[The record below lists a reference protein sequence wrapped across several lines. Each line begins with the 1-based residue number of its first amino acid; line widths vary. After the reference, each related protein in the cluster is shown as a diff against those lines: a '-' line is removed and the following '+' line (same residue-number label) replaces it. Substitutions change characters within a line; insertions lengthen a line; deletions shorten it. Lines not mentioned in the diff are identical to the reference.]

1 MGEPILGKIQ
11 LLADDVI
18 NKIAAGEVVERPAS
32 VVKELVENALDAGA
46 RSIQVEIEDGGR
58 KAIAISDDG
67 HGMDEDD
74 ALLALQRHATSKIRS
89 VDDLY
94 VTSSMGFR
102 GEALA
107 SIASVSR
114 LTLTT
119 RERSAGSAT
128 RIEMNGTGAPVV
140 QREVSAPTGTT
151 LACRDLFYNVPAR
164 QKFLKSTASEL
175 GAITDFFDA
184 AILCWP
190 HIRLRLVHNS
200 RELVASAAVTTGAEI
215 GSVCGI
221 GEASLRAR
229 AVAVFGEEVA
239 SKLIYINEADSHAAV
254 EGLISPPG
262 LEKANG
268 KSMFTFVNQRWVKD
282 KTLRYAIQRGYHSHL
297 MRGKYPVVALHVV
310 VDPSLVDVNVHP
322 AKTEVRFQ
330 YGSEVQGVIFK
341 AIMKG
346 LRRADWAMP
355 GMTAPRAMTSAPE
368 TTAFHQPDSARS
380 AGGGTFPR
388 GSKANASFR
397 FGMTTTPTTIPATT
411 PTQRRFFAPIEVTA
425 NPKMQESASIPWETM
440 DYLGSVGRCYL
451 MFTDGDRLLAVDQH
465 AWHERI
471 IFERLNRDRSLLHQ
485 SQAMIIPESVDLTPE
500 QCSRLRAGAGILA
513 ANGFNLDFVGDD
525 PMVEIKGIPTIL
537 AHRDPQEMLG
547 AIADSGFAENPT
559 ADLAQNLLATYACH
573 SAVRAGEDLGPD
585 ELHRLMREASEVD
598 FQHNCPHGRRVF
610 RWWETT
616 QIASWFD
623 R

>member
-1 MGEPILGKIQ
+1 MGKIQ

-67 HGMDEDD
+67 YGMDEGD
-74 ALLALQRHATSKIRS
+74 ALLALQRHATSKIKS
-89 VDDLY
+89 VDDLF
-94 VTSSMGFR
+94 VASTMGFR

-119 RERSAGSAT
+119 RERNAGSAT
-128 RIEMNGTGAPVV
+128 RIEMNGPGGPVI
-140 QREVSAPTGTT
+140 QREVSAAPGTT

-190 HIRLRLVHNS
+190 HIRLRLVHNNK
-200 RELVASAAVTTGAEI
+200 EVVASAAVTTGPGE

-229 AVAVFGEEVA
+229 AAAVFGEEVA

-262 LEKANG
+262 LEKSNG

-282 KTLRYAIQRGYHSHL
+282 KTLRYAVQRGYHSHL

-355 GMTAPRAMTSAPE
+355 DKSGDGE
-368 TTAFHQPDSARS
+368 E
-380 AGGGTFPR
+380 GKEKR
-388 GSKANASFR
+388 G
-397 FGMTTTPTTIPATT
+397 
-411 PTQRRFFAPIEVTA
+411 FFAPLRMTA
-425 NPKMQESASIPWETM
+425 EPRMTESAPLRMTDGAEKRGFFAPLRMTAGPRMTAEPRMTEAAPLRMTAEPRVAESASIPWDTM
-440 DYLGSVGRCYL
+440 SYLGSVGRCYL
-451 MFTDGDRLLAVDQH
+451 MFTDGERLLAVDQH

-485 SQAMIIPESVDLTPE
+485 SQTLMIPESVDLTAD
-500 QCSRLRAGAGILA
+500 QRDRLRAGSEILA
-513 ANGFNLDFVGDD
+513 ANGFNLDFIDD
-525 PMVEIKGIPTIL
+525 TTVEVKGIPTIL

-547 AIADSGFAENPT
+547 AIADSGFAGNPT

-585 ELHRLMREASEVD
+585 ELRRLMREASEVD

-610 RWWETT
+610 RWWETS
-616 QIASWFD
+616 QIAGWFD

>member
-1 MGEPILGKIQ
+1 MGKIQ

-67 HGMDEDD
+67 HGMDEGD
-74 ALLALQRHATSKIRS
+74 ALLALQRHATSKIKS

-94 VTSSMGFR
+94 VTSTMGFR

-119 RERSAGSAT
+119 RERNAGSAT
-128 RIEMNGTGAPVV
+128 RIEMNGPGGPVV
-140 QREVSAPTGTT
+140 QREVSAAPGTT

-190 HIRLRLVHNS
+190 HIRLRLVHNN
-200 RELVASAAVTTGAEI
+200 REVVASAAVTTGAGE

-229 AVAVFGEEVA
+229 AAAVFGEDVA

-282 KTLRYAIQRGYHSHL
+282 KTLRYAVQRGYHSHL

-355 GMTAPRAMTSAPE
+355 
-368 TTAFHQPDSARS
+368 DK
-380 AGGGTFPR
+380 AGEEEKEKEKEKR
-388 GSKANASFR
+388 G
-397 FGMTTTPTTIPATT
+397 
-411 PTQRRFFAPIEVTA
+411 FFAPLRMTESTPVRMA
-425 NPKMQESASIPWETM
+425 ESASIPWDTM
-440 DYLGSVGRCYL
+440 SYLGSVGRCYL
-451 MFTDGDRLLAVDQH
+451 MFTDGERLLAVDQH

-471 IFERLNRDRSLLHQ
+471 IFERLNRDQSLLHQ
-485 SQAMIIPESVDLTPE
+485 SQTLMIPESVDLTAD
-500 QCSRLRAGAGILA
+500 QRDRLRAGSEILA
-513 ANGFNLDFVGDD
+513 ANGFNLDFIDD
-525 PMVEIKGIPTIL
+525 TTVEVKGIPTIL

-547 AIADSGFAENPT
+547 AIADSGFAGNPT

-585 ELHRLMREASEVD
+585 ELRRLMREASEVD

-610 RWWETT
+610 RWWETS
-616 QIASWFD
+616 QIAGWFD

>member
-1 MGEPILGKIQ
+1 MGKIQ

-67 HGMDEDD
+67 HGMDEGD
-74 ALLALQRHATSKIRS
+74 ALLALQRHATSKIKS

-94 VTSSMGFR
+94 VTSTMGFR

-119 RERSAGSAT
+119 RERNSGSAT
-128 RIEMNGTGAPVV
+128 RIEMNGPGGPVV
-140 QREVSAPTGTT
+140 QREVSAAPGTT

-190 HIRLRLVHNS
+190 HIRLRLVHNN
-200 RELVASAAVTTGAEI
+200 REVVASAAVTTGAGE

-229 AVAVFGEEVA
+229 AAAVFGEDVA

-282 KTLRYAIQRGYHSHL
+282 KTLRYAVQRGYHSHL

-310 VDPSLVDVNVHP
+310 IDPSLVDVNVHP

-355 GMTAPRAMTSAPE
+355 
-368 TTAFHQPDSARS
+368 DK
-380 AGGGTFPR
+380 AGDGEEEKEKR
-388 GSKANASFR
+388 G
-397 FGMTTTPTTIPATT
+397 
-411 PTQRRFFAPIEVTA
+411 FFAPLRMTEATPLRMTA
-425 NPKMQESASIPWETM
+425 EPRMTDGAEKRGFFAPLRMTESAPVRMTESASIPWDTM
-440 DYLGSVGRCYL
+440 SYLGSVGRCYL
-451 MFTDGDRLLAVDQH
+451 MFTDGERLLAVDQH

-485 SQAMIIPESVDLTPE
+485 SQTLMIPESVDLTAD
-500 QCSRLRAGAGILA
+500 QRDRLRAGSEILA
-513 ANGFNLDFVGDD
+513 ANGFNLDFIDD
-525 PMVEIKGIPTIL
+525 TTVEVKGIPTIL

-547 AIADSGFAENPT
+547 AIADSGFAGNPT

-585 ELHRLMREASEVD
+585 ELRRLMREASEVD

-610 RWWETT
+610 RWWETS
-616 QIASWFD
+616 QIAGWFD

>member
-1 MGEPILGKIQ
+1 MGKIQ

-67 HGMDEDD
+67 HGMDEGD
-74 ALLALQRHATSKIRS
+74 ALMALQRHATSKIKS

-119 RERSAGSAT
+119 RERNAGSAT
-128 RIEMNGTGAPVV
+128 RIEMNGPGGPVV
-140 QREVSAPTGTT
+140 QREVSAAPGTT

-190 HIRLRLVHNS
+190 HIRLRLVHNNK
-200 RELVASAAVTTGAEI
+200 EVVASAAVTTGAGE

-229 AVAVFGEEVA
+229 AAAVFGEDLA

-262 LEKANG
+262 LEKSNG

-282 KTLRYAIQRGYHSHL
+282 KTLRYAVQRGYHSHL

-355 GMTAPRAMTSAPE
+355 
-368 TTAFHQPDSARS
+368 DK
-380 AGGGTFPR
+380 AGEGEEEKEKEKR
-388 GSKANASFR
+388 G
-397 FGMTTTPTTIPATT
+397 
-411 PTQRRFFAPIEVTA
+411 FFAPLRMTEGSEKRGFFAPLRMTVEPRMTA
-425 NPKMQESASIPWETM
+425 EPRMTGATPLRMTAEPRMTGATPLRMTAEPRVAESASIPWDTM
-440 DYLGSVGRCYL
+440 SYLGSVGQCYL
-451 MFTDGDRLLAVDQH
+451 MFTDGERLLAVDQH

-471 IFERLNRDRSLLHQ
+471 IFERLNRDQSLLHQ
-485 SQAMIIPESVDLTPE
+485 SQTLMIPESVDLTAD
-500 QCSRLRAGAGILA
+500 QRDRLRAGSEILA
-513 ANGFNLDFVGDD
+513 ANGFNLDFIDD
-525 PMVEIKGIPTIL
+525 TTVEVKGIPTIL

-547 AIADSGFAENPT
+547 AIADSGFAGNPT

-585 ELHRLMREASEVD
+585 ELRRLMREASEVD

-610 RWWETT
+610 RWWETS
-616 QIASWFD
+616 QIAGWFD

>member
-1 MGEPILGKIQ
+1 MGKIQ

-67 HGMDEDD
+67 YGMDEGD
-74 ALLALQRHATSKIRS
+74 ALLALQRHATSKIKS
-89 VDDLY
+89 VDDLF
-94 VTSSMGFR
+94 VASTMGFR

-119 RERSAGSAT
+119 RERNAGSAT
-128 RIEMNGTGAPVV
+128 RIEMNGPGGPVI
-140 QREVSAPTGTT
+140 QREVSAAPGTT

-190 HIRLRLVHNS
+190 HIRLRLVHNNK
-200 RELVASAAVTTGAEI
+200 EVVASAAVTTGPGE

-229 AVAVFGEEVA
+229 AAAVFGEEVA

-262 LEKANG
+262 LEKSNG

-282 KTLRYAIQRGYHSHL
+282 KTLRYAVQRGYHSHL

-355 GMTAPRAMTSAPE
+355 DKSGDGE
-368 TTAFHQPDSARS
+368 EEKEK
-380 AGGGTFPR
+380 R
-388 GSKANASFR
+388 G
-397 FGMTTTPTTIPATT
+397 
-411 PTQRRFFAPIEVTA
+411 FFAPLRMTA
-425 NPKMQESASIPWETM
+425 GPRMTAEPRMTEAAPLRMTAEPRVAESASIPWDTM
-440 DYLGSVGRCYL
+440 SYLGSVGRCYL
-451 MFTDGDRLLAVDQH
+451 MFTDGERLLAVDQH

-485 SQAMIIPESVDLTPE
+485 SQTLMIPESVDLTAD
-500 QCSRLRAGAGILA
+500 QRDRLRAGSEILA
-513 ANGFNLDFVGDD
+513 ANGFNLDFIDD
-525 PMVEIKGIPTIL
+525 TTVEVKGIPTIL

-547 AIADSGFAENPT
+547 AIADSGFAGNPT

-585 ELHRLMREASEVD
+585 ELRRLMREASEVD

-610 RWWETT
+610 RWWETS
-616 QIASWFD
+616 QIAGWFD

>member
-1 MGEPILGKIQ
+1 MGKIQ

-67 HGMDEDD
+67 HGMDEGD
-74 ALLALQRHATSKIRS
+74 ALMALQRHATSKIKS

-119 RERSAGSAT
+119 RERNAGSAT
-128 RIEMNGTGAPVV
+128 RIEMNGPGGPVV
-140 QREVSAPTGTT
+140 QREVSAAPGTT

-190 HIRLRLVHNS
+190 HIRLRLVHNNK
-200 RELVASAAVTTGAEI
+200 EVVASAAVTTGAGE

-229 AVAVFGEEVA
+229 AAAVFGEDLA

-262 LEKANG
+262 LEKSNG

-282 KTLRYAIQRGYHSHL
+282 KTLRYAVQRGYHSHL

-355 GMTAPRAMTSAPE
+355 
-368 TTAFHQPDSARS
+368 DK
-380 AGGGTFPR
+380 AGEGEEEKEKEKR
-388 GSKANASFR
+388 G
-397 FGMTTTPTTIPATT
+397 
-411 PTQRRFFAPIEVTA
+411 FFAPLRMTEGSEKRGFFAPLRMTVEPRMTA
-425 NPKMQESASIPWETM
+425 EPRMTGATPLRMTAEPRVAESASIPWDTM
-440 DYLGSVGRCYL
+440 SYLGSVGQCYL
-451 MFTDGDRLLAVDQH
+451 MFTDGERLLAVDQH

-471 IFERLNRDRSLLHQ
+471 IFERLNRDQSLLHQ
-485 SQAMIIPESVDLTPE
+485 SQTLMIPESVDLTAD
-500 QCSRLRAGAGILA
+500 QRDRLRAGSEILA
-513 ANGFNLDFVGDD
+513 ANGFNLDFIDD
-525 PMVEIKGIPTIL
+525 TTVEVKGIPTIL

-547 AIADSGFAENPT
+547 AIADSGFAGNPT

-585 ELHRLMREASEVD
+585 ELRRLMREASEVD

-610 RWWETT
+610 RWWETS
-616 QIASWFD
+616 QIAGWFD

>member
-1 MGEPILGKIQ
+1 MGKIQ

-67 HGMDEDD
+67 HGMDEGD
-74 ALLALQRHATSKIRS
+74 ALLALQRHATSKIKS

-94 VTSSMGFR
+94 VTSTMGFR

-119 RERSAGSAT
+119 RERNAGSAT
-128 RIEMNGTGAPVV
+128 RIEMNGPGGPVV
-140 QREVSAPTGTT
+140 QREVSAAPGTT

-190 HIRLRLVHNS
+190 HIRLRLVHNN
-200 RELVASAAVTTGAEI
+200 REVVASAAVTTGAGE

-229 AVAVFGEEVA
+229 AAAVFGEDVA

-282 KTLRYAIQRGYHSHL
+282 KTLRYAVQRGYHSHL

-355 GMTAPRAMTSAPE
+355 
-368 TTAFHQPDSARS
+368 DK
-380 AGGGTFPR
+380 AGDGEEGKEKEKR
-388 GSKANASFR
+388 G
-397 FGMTTTPTTIPATT
+397 
-411 PTQRRFFAPIEVTA
+411 FFAPLRMTEGEEKRGFFAPLRMTEAAPLRMTDGAEKRGFFAPLRMTA
-425 NPKMQESASIPWETM
+425 EPRMTESAPVRMTESASIPWDTM
-440 DYLGSVGRCYL
+440 SYLGSVGRCYL
-451 MFTDGDRLLAVDQH
+451 MFTDGERLLAVDQH

-485 SQAMIIPESVDLTPE
+485 SQTLMIPESVDLTAD
-500 QCSRLRAGAGILA
+500 QRDRLRAGSEILA
-513 ANGFNLDFVGDD
+513 ANGFNLDFIDD
-525 PMVEIKGIPTIL
+525 TTVEVKGIPTIL

-547 AIADSGFAENPT
+547 AIADSGFAGNPT

-585 ELHRLMREASEVD
+585 ELRRLMREASEVD

-610 RWWETT
+610 RWWETS
-616 QIASWFD
+616 QIAGWFD

>member
-1 MGEPILGKIQ
+1 MGKIQ

-67 HGMDEDD
+67 HGMDEGD
-74 ALLALQRHATSKIRS
+74 ALLALQRHATSKIKS

-94 VTSSMGFR
+94 VTSTMGFR

-119 RERSAGSAT
+119 RERNAGSAT
-128 RIEMNGTGAPVV
+128 RIEMNGPGGPVV
-140 QREVSAPTGTT
+140 QREVSAAPGTT

-190 HIRLRLVHNS
+190 HIRLRLVHNN
-200 RELVASAAVTTGAEI
+200 REVVASAAVTTGAGE

-229 AVAVFGEEVA
+229 AAAVFGEDVA

-282 KTLRYAIQRGYHSHL
+282 KTLRYAVQRGYHSHL

-355 GMTAPRAMTSAPE
+355 
-368 TTAFHQPDSARS
+368 DK
-380 AGGGTFPR
+380 AGDGEEEKEKEKR
-388 GSKANASFR
+388 G
-397 FGMTTTPTTIPATT
+397 
-411 PTQRRFFAPIEVTA
+411 FFAPLRMTEAAPLRMTA
-425 NPKMQESASIPWETM
+425 EPRMTESAPVRMAESASIPWDTM
-440 DYLGSVGRCYL
+440 SYLGSVGRCYL
-451 MFTDGDRLLAVDQH
+451 MFTDGERLLAVDQH

-485 SQAMIIPESVDLTPE
+485 SQTLMIPESVDLTAD
-500 QCSRLRAGAGILA
+500 QRDRLRAGSEILA
-513 ANGFNLDFVGDD
+513 ANGFNLDFIDD
-525 PMVEIKGIPTIL
+525 TTVEVKGIPTIL

-547 AIADSGFAENPT
+547 AIADSGFAGNPT

-585 ELHRLMREASEVD
+585 ELRRLMREASEVD

-610 RWWETT
+610 RWWETS
-616 QIASWFD
+616 QIAGWFD

>member
-1 MGEPILGKIQ
+1 MGKIQ

-67 HGMDEDD
+67 HGMDEGD
-74 ALLALQRHATSKIRS
+74 ALLALQRHATSKIKS

-94 VTSSMGFR
+94 VTSTMGFR

-119 RERSAGSAT
+119 RERNAGSAT
-128 RIEMNGTGAPVV
+128 RIEMNGPGGPVV
-140 QREVSAPTGTT
+140 QREVSAAPGTT

-190 HIRLRLVHNS
+190 HIRLRLVHNN
-200 RELVASAAVTTGAEI
+200 REVVASAAVTTGAGE

-229 AVAVFGEEVA
+229 AAAVFGEDVA

-282 KTLRYAIQRGYHSHL
+282 KTLRYAVQRGYHSHL

-355 GMTAPRAMTSAPE
+355 DKPGDGE
-368 TTAFHQPDSARS
+368 EEKEKEK
-380 AGGGTFPR
+380 R
-388 GSKANASFR
+388 G
-397 FGMTTTPTTIPATT
+397 
-411 PTQRRFFAPIEVTA
+411 FFAPLRMTA
-425 NPKMQESASIPWETM
+425 EPRMTESTPVRMAESASIPWDTM
-440 DYLGSVGRCYL
+440 SYLGSVGRCYL
-451 MFTDGDRLLAVDQH
+451 MFTDGERLLAVDQH

-485 SQAMIIPESVDLTPE
+485 SQTLMIPESVDLTAD
-500 QCSRLRAGAGILA
+500 QRDRLRAGSEILA
-513 ANGFNLDFVGDD
+513 ANGFNLDFIDD
-525 PMVEIKGIPTIL
+525 TTVEVKGIPTIL

-547 AIADSGFAENPT
+547 AIADSGFAGNPT

-585 ELHRLMREASEVD
+585 ELRRLMREASEVD

-610 RWWETT
+610 RWWETS
-616 QIASWFD
+616 QIAGWFD